1 MDEESIDKRKE
12 LDTYGYISGD
22 ALTTNEI
29 EYATQA
35 SEALFFVQFDDK
47 SEKTDICRVRIHQY
61 NYETM
66 ENKLYLSFPSRY
78 QQQVETRCKR
88 IGDAT
93 FAVDVEFEVKHYY
106 FNTLHGAL
114 VKLPD
119 WIIAKL
125 LPKSPDQFKN
135 FHLEFLEWYHPGLS
149 FLHLDYKSQ
158 FLALRRI
165 VSCPSDVP
173 FILSGPFGSGKT
185 RVLACAAY
193 YFASVKHEEPA
204 RIMICAHHQE
214 STETFVHAYF
224 GRLFKK
230 TPKLSQQIQLIHIVR
245 GESAKRYGTYSH
257 LYKSV
262 SEFQEWWDKRLYD
275 PSKPLIV
282 IATYMNSLSLYELLQ
297 VPAYG
302 FFTHFLLDEA
312 AQVREPEAIASLA
325 LATRDAKIVMAG
337 DNLQVS
343 NINYMPHTEYI
354 NKKI

>member
-1 MDEESIDKRKE
+1 MDGETIITPNK
-12 LDTYGYISGD
+12 YGYISGD
-22 ALTTNEI
+22 TLTSNQI

-35 SEALFFVQFDDK
+35 SEALFFVQFDNKRD
-47 SEKTDICRVRIHQY
+47 EKNDICRVRIHRY
-61 NYETM
+61 NFESM
-66 ENKLYLSFPSRY
+66 DNKLYLSFPSRY
-78 QQQVETRCKR
+78 QQQVETRCQK

-93 FAVDVEFEVKHYY
+93 FAVNVEFEVKHSY

-125 LPKSPDQFKN
+125 LPNSLEQFQRYSQEH
-135 FHLEFLEWYHPGLS
+135 FEWYHPGLS
-149 FLHLDYKSQ
+149 YLHLDYRSQ
-158 FLALRRI
+158 LDALQRI

-214 STETFVHAYF
+214 STETFIYAYF

-230 TPKLSQQIQLIHIVR
+230 TPELFQQIQLIHIVR
-245 GESAKRYGTYSH
+245 GESAKKYGTYSH

-262 SEFQEWWDKRLYD
+262 SEFQEWWDERRYD

-312 AQVREPEAIASLA
+312 AQVREPEAIAPLA
-325 LATRDAKIVMAG
+325 LATRDAKIVLAG
-337 DNLQVS
+337 DNLQV
-343 NINYMPHTEYI
+343 YLL
-354 NKKI
+354 